1 MHQSI
6 ETQAPRAPEH
16 SGGILTRRTERR
28 IRKVM
33 GGVKK
38 KNTQGRVTKK
48 INCANPKDNHGLK
61 FITKGNVL
69 LTAILACLIR
79 LQLSKHLPCFE
90 SLDI

>member
-6 ETQAPRAPEH
+6 ETQAPRAPGH

-33 GGVKK
+33 GGVEK

-61 FITKGNVL
+61 FITKNNVL

-79 LQLSKHLPCFE
+79 LQLSKHLPCFD